1 MARFT
6 EEKIICQKLEKIKT
20 ADGEIPGGYESQL
33 RVTIGGMLRGIQ
45 NDGQLNGQVQEYE
58 ASFTVKN
65 NEIFGLKNLSVKIP
79 TNTGMESTDEYKMG
93 EEHAVRVFCK
103 GDFFECFFSYI
114 GSSHTSQSIS

>member
-33 RVTIGGMLRGIQ
+33 RVTIDGMLPGIQ

-58 ASFTVKN
+58 ASFTVEN
-65 NEIFGLKNLSVKIP
+65 NKIFGLKNLSVKIP
-79 TNTGMESTDEYKMG
+79 TNTGMESTDEYKTG
-93 EEHAVRVFCK
+93 EEHAVRVYCK
-103 GDFFECFFSYI
+103 FGFN
-114 GSSHTSQSIS
+114 

>member
-33 RVTIGGMLRGIQ
+33 CVTIDGMLPGIQ

-79 TNTGMESTDEYKMG
+79 TSTGMESTDEYKMG

-103 GDFFECFFSYI
+103 FGFN
-114 GSSHTSQSIS
+114 